1 MYTYDCIVSVHMFRI
16 VTCKYLSYNNRN
28 GRNYQI
34 LLCEVNIMRL
44 VDWEKIKVAVP
55 EGRWKEILSVN
66 GNVFLDPECMQ
77 LFGESLYYVDK
88 QIVKENLLTVPNKIN
103 VFFVNDFNLTFEEIP
118 ELNDDKVF
126 GMHINMVIYPLP
138 RIQKIKDKRV
148 KIFIFTEE
156 LVHCIWNII
165 DETKVKEKVVEILK
179 NTEYKITWKDVLKW
193 ELNLK

>member
-1 MYTYDCIVSVHMFRI
+1 
-16 VTCKYLSYNNRN
+16 
-28 GRNYQI
+28 
-34 LLCEVNIMRL
+34 
-44 VDWEKIKVAVP
+44 
-55 EGRWKEILSVN
+55 
-66 GNVFLDPECMQ
+66 
-77 LFGESLYYVDK
+77 
-88 QIVKENLLTVPNKIN
+88 
-103 VFFVNDFNLTFEEIP
+103 
-118 ELNDDKVF
+118 
-126 GMHINMVIYPLP
+126 MHINMVIYTLP

>member
-1 MYTYDCIVSVHMFRI
+1 
-16 VTCKYLSYNNRN
+16 
-28 GRNYQI
+28 
-34 LLCEVNIMRL
+34 MRL
-44 VDWEKIKVAVP
+44 VDWGKIKVAVP

>member
-1 MYTYDCIVSVHMFRI
+1 
-16 VTCKYLSYNNRN
+16 
-28 GRNYQI
+28 
-34 LLCEVNIMRL
+34 MRL

-103 VFFVNDFNLTFEEIP
+103 VLFVNDFNLTFEEIP

-126 GMHINMVIYPLP
+126 
-138 RIQKIKDKRV
+138 
-148 KIFIFTEE
+148 
-156 LVHCIWNII
+156 WNA
-165 DETKVKEKVVEILK
+165 
-179 NTEYKITWKDVLKW
+179 Y
-193 ELNLK
+193 